1 MVLPP
6 IDLRCEYLFN
16 PLGVDKFSP
25 RLSWILQDKGRGEK
39 QSAFQIIVSSE
50 KDLIRREIGDIWD
63 SGRIE
68 SERTYHITYAGRPLR
83 SGKRYYWRVRWWNKG
98 GRRSPYSE
106 ISFFEMGLLS
116 EKDWQAKWISKKECL
131 KFSSHGSTVLGKYMG
146 EYVQT
151 YALYLRKEFE
161 TKRAI
166 RRARIYVCGLGY
178 YEARLNGQKI
188 GDHLLD
194 PGQTDYH
201 KIALYSTYDITPYIQ
216 KKNAIGIVLG
226 NGRHIKYYGYTQPK
240 MILQIEME
248 YKNGELV
255 KIVSDETWKVSHGP
269 LKENGLYFGERYDA
283 RLKLEGWDDPGFD
296 DSSWETAVLE
306 KGPALSSQMIEPIRV
321 SKRIKPVKLWSPKPG
336 IFIYDFG
343 QNFSGWVKIMVQ
355 GLKGTEIK
363 LRHAELINEDGT
375 LNTAPN
381 QNAEST
387 DIYILKGEDLET
399 FEPRFTYH
407 GFRYVEVTGFPGVPT
422 LENIEG
428 TFVHTDVQ
436 KTGDFFCSN
445 DLINRIH
452 RNILWG
458 QLSNLMSIPTDCP
471 QRDERHGWLGD
482 AHLSAEEAI
491 HNFGMAAFYTK
502 FLEDIRHAQKEDGSL
517 PDVVPPYLEQL
528 YPADPAWGAAY
539 PILAWMMYTYYED
552 TRILEEH
559 YPHIK
564 KYVEFLT
571 KNAAGNIISN
581 LGKYGDWCPPG
592 SVVPKRTPVALTS
605 NFYYYQDALLVS
617 RMAEVLGKEDE
628 AKAYSDLAQEI
639 KQAFNRTFL
648 EEEEYAA
655 SRTSLVDKIP
665 SQTSNTLPLAL
676 DIVPKEKKAKVL
688 ERLLHNIVS
697 DQDLHL
703 DTGILGTR
711 YILDVLT
718 ENGYEEI
725 AYKLATQ
732 RTYPGWGY
740 MIEEGAS
747 TLWERWE
754 KISGGGMNSHNHIML
769 GSVDAWFYRTIAG
782 VRCLEPGWKKIA
794 IKPPLFEGLNFAAAR
809 LKTIRGEI
817 RLSWQRLENSFELIA
832 QVPVGSEAEVFLP
845 LLFEEA
851 TLREGKKILWKK
863 GKQKEILPEILFS
876 GRKGEYLI
884 FQIGSG
890 YYSFRIESGRSPH

>member
-1 MVLPP
+1 
-6 IDLRCEYLFN
+6 
-16 PLGVDKFSP
+16 
-25 RLSWILQDKGRGEK
+25 
-39 QSAFQIIVSSE
+39 
-50 KDLIRREIGDIWD
+50 
-63 SGRIE
+63 
-68 SERTYHITYAGRPLR
+68 
-83 SGKRYYWRVRWWNKG
+83 
-98 GRRSPYSE
+98 
-106 ISFFEMGLLS
+106 
-116 EKDWQAKWISKKECL
+116 
-131 KFSSHGSTVLGKYMG
+131 
-146 EYVQT
+146 
-151 YALYLRKEFE
+151 
-161 TKRAI
+161 
-166 RRARIYVCGLGY
+166 
-178 YEARLNGQKI
+178 
-188 GDHLLD
+188 
-194 PGQTDYH
+194 
-201 KIALYSTYDITPYIQ
+201 
-216 KKNAIGIVLG
+216 
-226 NGRHIKYYGYTQPK
+226 
-240 MILQIEME
+240 
-248 YKNGELV
+248 
-255 KIVSDETWKVSHGP
+255 
-269 LKENGLYFGERYDA
+269 
-283 RLKLEGWDDPGFD
+283 
-296 DSSWETAVLE
+296 
-306 KGPALSSQMIEPIRV
+306 
-321 SKRIKPVKLWSPKPG
+321 
-336 IFIYDFG
+336 
-343 QNFSGWVKIMVQ
+343 
-355 GLKGTEIK
+355 
-363 LRHAELINEDGT
+363 
-375 LNTAPN
+375 
-381 QNAEST
+381 
-387 DIYILKGEDLET
+387 
-399 FEPRFTYH
+399 
-407 GFRYVEVTGFPGVPT
+407 
-422 LENIEG
+422 
-428 TFVHTDVQ
+428 
-436 KTGDFFCSN
+436 
-445 DLINRIH
+445 
-452 RNILWG
+452 
-458 QLSNLMSIPTDCP
+458 
-471 QRDERHGWLGD
+471 
-482 AHLSAEEAI
+482 
-491 HNFGMAAFYTK
+491 
-502 FLEDIRHAQKEDGSL
+502 
-517 PDVVPPYLEQL
+517 
-528 YPADPAWGAAY
+528 
-539 PILAWMMYTYYED
+539 
-552 TRILEEH
+552 
-559 YPHIK
+559 
-564 KYVEFLT
+564 
-571 KNAAGNIISN
+571 
-581 LGKYGDWCPPG
+581 
-592 SVVPKRTPVALTS
+592 
-605 NFYYYQDALLVS
+605 
-617 RMAEVLGKEDE
+617 MAEVLGKEDE